1 VTKIR
6 RALVLVAAASAI
18 VLGTVGPTA
27 SPAVAQLADSAA
39 VGTTTISTGTVA
51 PPTNVVG
58 KLTCTSPA
66 TMSATWTRSTQPRVN
81 GYTLK
86 VYFTDGFVQ
95 SVDLPATAASWSATI
110 DRYYVQ
116 VDAIQYSVTAK
127 TDYGWTAESA
137 KTPWFQC

>member
-1 VTKIR
+1 MTGIR
-6 RALVLVAAASAI
+6 RALVLVGATAAI

-39 VGTTTISTGTVA
+39 VGTTTIATGTVA

-66 TMSATWTRSTQPRVN
+66 QMSATWTQSTSPRVT
-81 GYTLK
+81 GYSVN

-95 SVDLPATAASWSATI
+95 SVPLPSTASSWAAPI

-116 VDAIQYSVTAK
+116 VDAIQYSVTTK

-137 KTPWFQC
+137 KTAWFRC